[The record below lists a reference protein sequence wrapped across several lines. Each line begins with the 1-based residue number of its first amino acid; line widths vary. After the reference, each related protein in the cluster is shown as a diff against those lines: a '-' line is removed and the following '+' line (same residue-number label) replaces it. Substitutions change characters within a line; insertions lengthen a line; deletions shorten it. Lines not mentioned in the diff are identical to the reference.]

1 MTRHVQD
8 ETIAPGCPPILLDG
22 RSAARVL
29 GVGRTLFYKLHATG
43 RLGPLPV
50 KLGERSLWTRAELE
64 RWALAGCPARDDW
77 LRQKRSP

>member
-1 MTRHVQD
+1 MTQD
-8 ETIAPGCPPILLDG
+8 AQRTTVNPACPPILLDG
-22 RSAARVL
+22 RSAAAAL
-29 GVGRTLFYKLHATG
+29 GIGKTLFYRLHATG

-50 KLGERSLWTRAELE
+50 KLGERSLWARAELE